1 MRALMT
7 GGGKRNS
14 LAQEVNPVTLMS
26 GKISAKSHRFT
37 ELDGAAQEKNLKVSL
52 TQATVTSAGQG
63 KQSAK
68 VRVAAQDEALI
79 TNSCGRV
86 GCGAEHAGT
95 NTAVIFAAEMRFLSN
110 AICGDSRLVAEGAGK
125 ARFQWNVQ

>member
-95 NTAVIFAAEMRFLSN
+95 NTAWIFAAEMRFLSD
-110 AICGDSRLVAEGAGK
+110 AIYGELRQVAMGAGK
-125 ARFQWNVQ
+125 AGFQWNVQ